1 VVHRRGQVQAGETVL
16 VLGAAGGV
24 PSAAV
29 QLCVAAGCTVI
40 AVAGGAEKAAFCR
53 ALGAHH
59 VIDHRQEDFVEGV
72 VRRVGFGALD
82 AIVDFVQGEPGKRAR
97 PLLAVEGRHILA
109 GHAAGLIPIHPDE
122 FYLQN
127 WTLVGVCMGSGYG
140 ERLPAIEDEA
150 HADLL
155 RLWREGRYRPTTT
168 RVIELEDVPAALRD
182 LAERRALGRVVA
194 RVEG

>member
-150 HADLL
+150 HAGGGV
-155 RLWREGRYRPTTT
+155 GRGRTGRAGSCATLGEHGWS
-168 RVIELEDVPAALRD
+168 VAAPAGPEAKQ
-182 LAERRALGRVVA
+182 RRRT
-194 RVEG
+194 